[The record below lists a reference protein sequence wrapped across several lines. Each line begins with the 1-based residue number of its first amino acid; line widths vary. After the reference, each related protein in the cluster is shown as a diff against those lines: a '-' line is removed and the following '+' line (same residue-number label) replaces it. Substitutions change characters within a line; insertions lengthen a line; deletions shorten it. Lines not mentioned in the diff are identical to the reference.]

1 MQWETHKVYWSF
13 YLPCGKEVHNEGGAN
28 PNSSPFL
35 SIVLSEK
42 CPFHVSQWYFPA
54 FGSLFLSGNRI
65 GTQWNE
71 IFFNP
76 WLKRWL
82 FLVHYDKNSLS
93 QHAEIWLKVTK
104 VAEGD
109 MTPRS
114 CKYIMLRNVNFHKF
128 LYLFVFRF
136 HQDTARTI
144 SPQSSDFNCS
154 WAYFSS
160 DSSRFLSGLN
170 SPPVTLSL
178 SFLTGVNIFLC
189 SVLAKRSN
197 IFMRLPEK
205 SG

>member
-82 FLVHYDKNSLS
+82 FLLHYDKNSLS

-109 MTPRS
+109 EASFMQVHNAQKS
-114 CKYIMLRNVNFHKF
+114 E
-128 LYLFVFRF
+128 
-136 HQDTARTI
+136 
-144 SPQSSDFNCS
+144 
-154 WAYFSS
+154 FSQVS
-160 DSSRFLSGLN
+160 
-170 SPPVTLSL
+170 LSL
-178 SFLTGVNIFLC
+178 CFQVPSGHSPNHFT
-189 SVLAKRSN
+189 
-197 IFMRLPEK
+197 PEFWF
-205 SG
+205 